1 MGMTEQDGEG
11 SVHLSLGGLQVR
23 AKNEGQ
29 ETTCTGHNACWGAGD
44 CFVLLEIL
52 KNQLASWKV

>member
-1 MGMTEQDGEG
+1 M
-11 SVHLSLGGLQVR
+11 HLNLGGFQVR

-29 ETTCTGHNACWGAGD
+29 ETTRTGHNTGWGAGD